1 MVHELEEALGSSYV
15 VKKRIAKGSRCRT
28 FVLADTVSEDAGQ
41 LPKAHPAEGPALAPG
56 QWWDVA
62 PVSL

>member
-1 MVHELEEALGSSYV
+1 MVSGDSGLNPSMPCTGESNQN
-15 VKKRIAKGSRCRT
+15 RCRT

-41 LPKAHPAEGPALAPG
+41 LPKAHPAEAPALAPG
-56 QWWDVA
+56 QWSDVA